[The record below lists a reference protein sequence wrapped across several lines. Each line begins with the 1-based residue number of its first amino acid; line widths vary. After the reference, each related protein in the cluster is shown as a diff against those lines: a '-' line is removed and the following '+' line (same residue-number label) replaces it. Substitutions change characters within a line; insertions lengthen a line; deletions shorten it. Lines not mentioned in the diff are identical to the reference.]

1 MIGASSGAPGRQT
14 HNRNHA
20 FERSTAIPTPPIR
33 QTTNGLVSLGNHLR
47 SIANTLPLASVLA
60 LLTAL
65 AGCNGT
71 TPSAHLED
79 KVPLPVPQATSL
91 STTPELTPPSALDV
105 PIKLTGETLIHLAF
119 NHQPEIMSS
128 YQQFKAEEARYDFFY
143 ASNDQLTP
151 RLSADNTW
159 AESRTTDDEIGE
171 RVGERER
178 SHNVEIGVDKQ
189 FFDTTRVSVA
199 GGYETTT
206 DDGNFGNQPYVTAS
220 LRYPLW
226 ESREK
231 LERTSEDIFR
241 QNELNDAQLSYI
253 NQVRYK
259 LQQAQNKFYYVVDT
273 RSRLVAAQ
281 QYRDDLEALRAR
293 LATITDRDISAD
305 LSRVEA
311 DLARAT
317 SEARNLS
324 GLFEIHLARLKYS
337 CGLPYDAEVELAEE
351 PFNPFD
357 GLSHE
362 QVRNASLATDPET
375 ATLRNSMRNAE
386 VQLDLARRGKW
397 DVALLLDGKTGFRGR
412 GAETGNTSWEVSA
425 GLAISAVDARVTGSL
440 TRQARASIQRFQ
452 QAIAA
457 RRSLIYANTLEPL
470 VRIDTLGASRDQLRE
485 NLQRYV
491 DDYGAGLDEYFA
503 GTLVIDDLLSRRR
516 TIFDQ
521 EVSVSSLNAMVGY
534 NVAELCAATGKYFEL
549 LGTRAWP
556 SPAPEETSRGG

>member
-1 MIGASSGAPGRQT
+1 MI
-14 HNRNHA
+14 
-20 FERSTAIPTPPIR
+20 
-33 QTTNGLVSLGNHLR
+33 
-47 SIANTLPLASVLA
+47 A
-60 LLTAL
+60 LLTTL
-65 AGCNGT
+65 VGCNGT
-71 TPSAHLED
+71 TPSAHLEN
-79 KVPLPVPQATSL
+79 KVPLPVPQAGSL
-91 STTPELTPPSALDV
+91 DTQPEATPPTTTAGPV
-105 PIKLTGETLIHLAF
+105 KLTGETLIHLAF

-151 RLSADNTW
+151 RLTTDNTW
-159 AESRTTDDEIGE
+159 EESRTTDAKIGE
-171 RVGERER
+171 RVGERDR

-189 FFDTTRVSVA
+189 FFDTTHVSIA

-206 DDGNFGNQPYVTAS
+206 DDGNFGNHPYVTAS

-231 LERTSEDIFR
+231 LKRTSEDIFR

-273 RSRLVAAQ
+273 RARLAAARC
-281 QYRDDLEALRAR
+281 YRDDLDALRTR
-293 LATITDRDISAD
+293 LTAITDRDVSGD

-351 PFNPFD
+351 PFNPFS

-362 QVRNASLATDPET
+362 QVRDASLATDPEI
-375 ATLRNSMRNAE
+375 ATLNNSMRNAE
-386 VQLDLARRGKW
+386 TQLDLARRGKW

-412 GAETGNTSWEVSA
+412 EVEAGNTSWEVSA

-440 TRQARASIQRFQ
+440 TRQARASIQRFG

-457 RRSLIYANTLEPL
+457 RRSLIYADTLEPL

-485 NLQRYV
+485 NIERYI
-491 DDYGAGLDEYFA
+491 DDYETGLDEYFA

-521 EVSVSSLNAMVGY
+521 QVNVSSLTAMVGY

-549 LGTRAWP
+549 LGTPTWP
-556 SPAPEETSRGG
+556 IPPREETSRGG